1 MHEATVVKNVVDV
14 VTRRLAEEGVSGRVG
29 AVRLR
34 IGRLAAAV
42 PDNLRFLFRI
52 LTENT
57 PLEGAV
63 LEIEEVNVKMRCR
76 SCGAEYLVDDRDFG
90 CRSCRS
96 SDAELMEGR
105 EMIVDSVEIVDS

>member
-1 MHEATVVKNVVDV
+1 MHEATIIRDV
-14 VTRRLAEEGVSGRVG
+14 VHVVTQRLAEEGLSGRVR

-42 PDNLRFLFRI
+42 PENLRLLFRV
-52 LTENT
+52 LTEDT

-63 LEIEEVNVKMRCR
+63 LEIEEVNVRMRCR
-76 SCGAEYLVDDRDFG
+76 SCGAEYVVDDGDFG

-96 SDAELMEGR
+96 SDAELTEGR
-105 EMIVDSVEIVDS
+105 EMIIDSLEVDP